1 MGSFCDPQGF
11 GGLAHF
17 CEHMLFMGTKTYP
30 CENEFE
36 SFLSRHGG
44 SSNAFTDQEATVF
57 AFDVR
62 AKYLKGALN
71 RFARFFSEPLMKAD
85 SMGRELEAVDSEFVQ
100 ARTNDGARLEQLL
113 FHLAKD
119 KHVTRNFSWGNR
131 LSILGKDESPEAYVH
146 FDSRTSTLSLEYIKK
161 LEHQTV
167 TKRYERIFSNS
178 IASVTVRTR

>member
-1 MGSFCDPQGF
+1 M
-11 GGLAHF
+11 
-17 CEHMLFMGTKTYP
+17 TKT
-30 CENEFE
+30 
-36 SFLSRHGG
+36 LDT
-44 SSNAFTDQEATVF
+44 NARTQQ
-57 AFDVR
+57 VR

-146 FDSRTSTLSLEYIKK
+146 FDSRISTLSIEHQK
-161 LEHQTV
+161 LLQTV
-167 TKRYERIFSNS
+167 TKRYERIFSNF